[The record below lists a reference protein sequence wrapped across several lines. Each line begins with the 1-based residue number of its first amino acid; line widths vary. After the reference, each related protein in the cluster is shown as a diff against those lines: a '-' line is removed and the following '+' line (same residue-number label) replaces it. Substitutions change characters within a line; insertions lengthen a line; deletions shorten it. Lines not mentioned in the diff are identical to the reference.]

1 MKKIECMISDEKMK
15 QIDEYCNKEGY
26 TYAEFN
32 RRAIDSMILHIEN
45 SISDLDM
52 NAFILSKVI
61 NSTKEEAQNM
71 LESVMQGIFNNPNIG
86 TNILDKTLKTK

>member
-1 MKKIECMISDEKMK
+1 
-15 QIDEYCNKEGY
+15 
-26 TYAEFN
+26 
-32 RRAIDSMILHIEN
+32 
-45 SISDLDM
+45 
-52 NAFILSKVI
+52 LSKVI